1 MKKIIMVG
9 LVTLLLF
16 ACATAPKGITTE
28 DKAAIDAVV
37 NKWIKAIMAE
47 DIEALVE
54 TYWSEIDYSSKWGD
68 NAEEIIHGIEG
79 VRDIQ
84 QKGFDGFDGF
94 ANLVWSELQRD
105 FESEP
110 GEPIYTIL
118 SKMDQD
124 VEWGMEN
131 TFQLAKRNGE
141 WRIIS
146 HIFRSLP

>member
-1 MKKIIMVG
+1 MFEWKR
-9 LVTLLLF
+9 TH
-16 ACATAPKGITTE
+16 
-28 DKAAIDAVV
+28 
-37 NKWIKAIMAE
+37 
-47 DIEALVE
+47 
-54 TYWSEIDYSSKWGD
+54 KWGD